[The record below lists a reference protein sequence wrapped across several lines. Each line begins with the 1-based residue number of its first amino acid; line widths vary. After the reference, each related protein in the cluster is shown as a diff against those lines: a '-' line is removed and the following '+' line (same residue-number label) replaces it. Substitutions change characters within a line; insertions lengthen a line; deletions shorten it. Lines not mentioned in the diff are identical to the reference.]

1 VPPSD
6 SAPDGHTDAAQAGD
20 AGHAARA
27 PLGEWRGPAFWMACG
42 ALVAGLAAAAVIVLQ
57 RVAVERDM
65 MAVAATLP
73 QPAAQVIAPAAAQSP
88 AAAPVE
94 AAPVTSAALQP
105 SAAQPGGH
113 APHVRRD
120 AVRRPPAS
128 AGARTVGAVRV
139 KSGKARPK
147 LSAAAR
153 RNRIAVE
160 AKYAEVF
167 KRCPPLGER
176 GAVQCR
182 RDICNGAEGRGPACK
197 PYVRKLP

>member
-1 VPPSD
+1 
-6 SAPDGHTDAAQAGD
+6 
-20 AGHAARA
+20 RA

-147 LSAAAR
+147 L
-153 RNRIAVE
+153 
-160 AKYAEVF
+160 
-167 KRCPPLGER
+167 
-176 GAVQCR
+176 
-182 RDICNGAEGRGPACK
+182 
-197 PYVRKLP
+197 